1 MLAQL
6 TGHYP
11 AEVLLIGCQPEELED
26 YGGSLR
32 PVVKQALEVAVQQA
46 VDQLR
51 AWGAEPQP
59 RQAPPAAEEA
69 VCVPTLALGNYEAG
83 RPAETQAC
91 RIGDER
97 FMITPAAAA
106 ALVAGAGHGAAN
118 DHAG

>member
-32 PVVKQALEVAVQQA
+32 PKVRQGWWTTRWHWRWIGCGPGAHRPVPARPAAGRRRGGHRADAVAA
-46 VDQLR
+46 GLR
-51 AWGAEPQP
+51 G
-59 RQAPPAAEEA
+59 RQAGCAA
-69 VCVPTLALGNYEAG
+69 L
-83 RPAETQAC
+83 AC

-97 FMITPAAAA
+97 FMPPAARSA
-106 ALVAGAGHGAAN
+106 AGA
-118 DHAG
+118 